1 MSYNLVTGN
10 KMRHDLYA
18 EKKSTDTLVNG
29 GKKMIVSVY
38 IILSFMHKEG
48 MHYLL

>member
-1 MSYNLVTGN
+1 
-10 KMRHDLYA
+10 MRHDLYA
-18 EKKSTDTLVNG
+18 KKKSTDTLVNG
-29 GKKMIVSVY
+29 GKKKMIVSVY